1 MKNSERTRKKLIMH
15 CQQYPQLQIQ
25 DVFKFIHQSSFGC
38 EHMVSSLEAAT
49 NYIRTESK
57 TLRGNG
63 GVLVDS
69 LDGNYSRVHLAYL
82 SQGLSADT
90 LGRLF
95 FASAAKEPDGKEN
108 LERKL
113 SVAKELVSKKIL
125 PFSRD
130 EFDEAVKAWQDKG
143 YPAVHHSDF
152 FRSAYAPAYRVISDR
167 YVPFLPLFA
176 AIDKALEKGRVILAV
191 EGGSASGKT
200 TLSQILNEFY
210 GCTVFHMD
218 DFFLRPEQR
227 TPERLAE
234 IGGNIDRERFL
245 EEVLVALSK
254 NKPVSYRRFD
264 CSTFELSPA
273 AEVIPE
279 KLTVIEGAYSMHPL
293 LSEYY
298 DMSVFLDISP
308 ELQRERIA
316 VRNSPQFAERFH
328 NEWIPL
334 ENEYFLQMQ
343 VKQRC
348 SMRIEIIG

>member
-1 MKNSERTRKKLIMH
+1 MENSGRTREALITH
-15 CQQYPQLQIQ
+15 YQQYPQLQIQ
-25 DVFKFIHQSSFGC
+25 DVFKYIHQSSFGC

-49 NYIRTESK
+49 EYIREES
-57 TLRGNG
+57 RGICKSD
-63 GVLVDS
+63 VLIDR

-82 SQGLSADT
+82 EQGLTPDT

-95 FASAAKEPDGKEN
+95 FASAKNEPDGKEKP
-108 LERKL
+108 EYKL
-113 SVAKELVSKKIL
+113 SVAKELVHEKLL
-125 PFSRD
+125 PFPQD

-143 YPAVHHSDF
+143 YPALHHSDI
-152 FRSAYAPAYRVISDR
+152 FRSAYSPAYRVISNR
-167 YVPFLPLFA
+167 FVPFLPLFA
-176 AIDKALEKGRVILAV
+176 AVDNALEKGRVTVAI

-200 TLSQILNEFY
+200 TLSQTLKDIY

-245 EEVLVALSK
+245 KEVLIPLSK
-254 NKPVSYRRFD
+254 NESVSYRRFD
-264 CSTFELSPA
+264 CETFALSPA
-273 AEVIPE
+273 TEVAPE
-279 KLTVIEGAYSMHPL
+279 RLTVIEGAYSMHPS

-298 DMSVFLDISP
+298 DISVFLDISP
-308 ELQRERIA
+308 ELQRKRIA
-316 VRNSPQFAERFH
+316 VRNSPQFAERFR

-334 ENEYFLQMQ
+334 ENVYFSQMQ

-348 SMRIEIIG
+348 SMRIEITV